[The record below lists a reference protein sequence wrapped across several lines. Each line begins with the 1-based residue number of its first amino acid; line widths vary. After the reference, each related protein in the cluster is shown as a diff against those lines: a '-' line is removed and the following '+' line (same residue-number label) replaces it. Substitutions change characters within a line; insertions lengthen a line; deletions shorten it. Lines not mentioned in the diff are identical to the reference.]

1 MEFGA
6 HLPLI
11 DFGAGWSL
19 PALKSYAR
27 AAAEFGF
34 THLCANDHLV
44 FARPWLDG
52 PTALA
57 AVLAES
63 RDMVLATTV
72 SLPVIRGPAQLA
84 KTLGALDVLSG
95 GRLVVGV
102 GPGSSPRD
110 YALAGVPFAERWRRF
125 DEAVVTLRQLLH
137 GSPPDA
143 LEPRP
148 LQPGGPPMWIG
159 SWGSPAGLRRVA
171 SRGDGWLA
179 SAYNIRPDQARQC
192 LARLRQLAPDRG
204 DPFPH
209 ALATTWFYVADDHR
223 AAERVL
229 TELLA
234 PILNRPAD
242 GLRGLPIG
250 TPEHCAQQLTEFARA
265 GVRRMFLWPLQD
277 ENRQLELFRDRVE
290 PLIPTSS

>member
-27 AAAEFGF
+27 AAAELGF

-63 RDMVLATTV
+63 RDMLLATTV

-84 KTLGALDVLSG
+84 KTLTALDLLSG

-102 GPGSSPRD
+102 GPGSSARD
-110 YALAGVPFAERWRRF
+110 YALAGVPFDERWQRF
-125 DEAVVTLRQLLH
+125 DQAVLRLRQLLS
-137 GSPPDA
+137 GSTTDA
-143 LEPRP
+143 LEPKP
-148 LQPGGPPMWIG
+148 AQPDGPPIWIG

-171 SRGDGWLA
+171 SSGDGWLA
-179 SAYNIRPDQARQC
+179 SAYNIEPDRARQC
-192 LARLRQLAPDRG
+192 LARLRQLAPERG

-209 ALATTWFYVADDHR
+209 ALATTWFYVANDDR
-223 AAERVL
+223 AAERVR

-234 PILNRPAD
+234 PMLNRPAD
-242 GLRGLPIG
+242 ALRGLPIG
-250 TPEHCAQQLTEFARA
+250 TPEHCAQRFAEFARA
-265 GVRRMFLWPLQD
+265 GIRRMFLWPLQD
-277 ENRQLELFRDRVE
+277 ESRQLELFRDRVE
-290 PLIPTSS
+290 PLLSTSC